1 MYVRIQDTRMGDDC
15 QTTSVY
21 GIGLLKLEGSHV
33 QVVVDPALG
42 YELVVAA
49 TFDGA
54 SVAAKN
60 PIFLTTRR
68 QLLGTYHDAIN
79 RHVRDDHGSVAD
91 DFLGDRLHVLEHVA
105 KVAVYHGLTHSA
117 FDLAVLYV
125 VAVLGYA

>member
-1 MYVRIQDTRMGDDC
+1 MIVKQHRSTALAY
-15 QTTSVY
+15 SS
-21 GIGLLKLEGSHV
+21 LLKLEGSHV

-49 TFDGA
+49 PFNDA
-54 SVAAKN
+54 SVAKAKN
-60 PIFLTTRR
+60 PIFLTTNR
-68 QLLGTYHDAIN
+68 QLLGTYHDAID
-79 RHVRDDHGSVAD
+79 RHVRDNHGSVAD
-91 DFLGDRLHVLEHVA
+91 DFLGNRLHVLEHVA

>member
-1 MYVRIQDTRMGDDC
+1 MIVKQHRSTALAY
-15 QTTSVY
+15 SS
-21 GIGLLKLEGSHV
+21 LLKLEGSLV

-49 TFDGA
+49 SFDYA
-54 SVAAKN
+54 SVAKAKN
-60 PIFLTTRR
+60 LIFLTTRR
-68 QLLGTYHDAIN
+68 QLLGTYYDAID

-91 DFLGDRLHVLEHVA
+91 DFLGDCLHVLEHVA
-105 KVAVYHGLTHSA
+105 KVAVYHGFTHSA

>member
-1 MYVRIQDTRMGDDC
+1 MSNNTGPNNIGPNNGTGPNGSSSPVRRNPYKGR
-15 QTTSVY
+15 
-21 GIGLLKLEGSHV
+21 GRPLRL
-33 QVVVDPALG
+33 
-42 YELVVAA
+42 AA

-68 QLLGTYHDAIN
+68 QLLGTYHDAID
-79 RHVRDDHGSVAD
+79 RYVRDNHGSVAD
-91 DFLGDRLHVLEHVA
+91 DFLGDCLHVLEHVA
-105 KVAVYHGLTHSA
+105 KVAVYHGLAHSA

>member
-1 MYVRIQDTRMGDDC
+1 MIVKQHRSTALAY
-15 QTTSVY
+15 SS
-21 GIGLLKLEGSHV
+21 LLKLEGSHV

-49 TFDGA
+49 SFDYA
-54 SVAAKN
+54 SVAKVKN
-60 PIFLTTRR
+60 PIFLTTSR
-68 QLLGTYHDAIN
+68 QLLGTYYYAID
-79 RHVRDDHGSVAD
+79 RHVRDNHGSVAD
-91 DFLGDRLHVLEHVA
+91 DLLGDCLHVLEHVA